1 MLEQDRIEIPLKTGF
16 TAFVYREYRYY
27 WVAAAFS
34 NVGMWALVYGR
45 LWLMHDLTQS
55 TVMVGLVTT
64 STLAPVLL
72 LSMWGGVI
80 ADRVNRLYL
89 VRATRGLFI
98 VLATL
103 TGILIKSGV
112 IAPWQLIAISIVTG
126 VLLSFDIP
134 SRAAMVPALV
144 PKKHLP
150 SAIALY
156 SFVFGGAS
164 IVGPIIFAPLVSLWG
179 LEALFFLI
187 ALMYLMTVIALGFMS
202 PERHQS
208 NEAGQG
214 MVRGLLDGFL
224 YLRRERTI
232 AGLII
237 LGIAIGVFGS
247 SFETLLPHL
256 ADEVHGG
263 AERMYG
269 RFLLSGGIGGL
280 MATSFIAL
288 MGPRAIPSRFL
299 IVGGAGYGIALITL
313 SQITWLNG
321 ALITVGAMGAFRVI
335 FGIMNTTLV
344 QTLTA
349 DQYRGRVMSM
359 NQFTWG
365 ATALGSV
372 STGALAQT
380 LGFST
385 TLALSGAMVAASTLA
400 IAILFIKRP
409 IHKNLQGY

>member
-1 MLEQDRIEIPLKTGF
+1 
-16 TAFVYREYRYY
+16 
-27 WVAAAFS
+27 
-34 NVGMWALVYGR
+34 
-45 LWLMHDLTQS
+45 MHDLTQS

-98 VLATL
+98 VLAIL

-112 IAPWQLIAISIVTG
+112 IAPWQVIAISIVTG

-144 PKKHLP
+144 PKEHLP

-187 ALMYLMTVIALGFMS
+187 ALMYLMTVISLGFMS
-202 PERHQS
+202 PARHQL
-208 NEAGQG
+208 NEVEHG

-232 AGLII
+232 ASLII

-256 ADEVHGG
+256 ADEVYVGG
-263 AERMYG
+263 ERTYG
-269 RFLLSGGIGGL
+269 QFLLSGGLGGL
-280 MATSFIAL
+280 MATSVIAL

-299 IVGGAGYGIALITL
+299 IAGGVGYGIALITL
-313 SQITWLNG
+313 SQISLLSG
-321 ALITVGAMGAFRVI
+321 ALITVGVMGAFRVI
-335 FGIMNTTLV
+335 FGTMNTTLV

-372 STGALAQT
+372 STGALAQAV
-380 LGFST
+380 GFST
-385 TLALSGAMVAASTLA
+385 TLALSGAMVAVSTLA
-400 IAILFIKRP
+400 VAVLFIRRP
-409 IHKNLQGY
+409 IHKNVQK